1 MCAGAA
7 CSSIP
12 LLLCLHWSPEGQ
24 WHVQWED
31 CRGLGPPQLWQSCQ
45 LWGSEGSEVVCYLLV
60 PDSSPT
66 EEWLI
71 LALISTAQQ
80 ALATWQSHR
89 EGESRCSVPVIH

>member
-1 MCAGAA
+1 M
-7 CSSIP
+7 
-12 LLLCLHWSPEGQ
+12 
-24 WHVQWED
+24 
-31 CRGLGPPQLWQSCQ
+31 
-45 LWGSEGSEVVCYLLV
+45 VCYLLV